1 MKFIKR
7 LLPYVFTLLVLAS
20 SFYAAYRIRDI
31 LDWWKLRSYVPN
43 ESIRLLASNSGMN
56 NLGTKLFYVHDPE
69 LLDKTQFRSSCT
81 VGEFTIVLGC
91 YLTNQKIYVFDVS
104 DERLAGVEEVTAA
117 HEMLHAAYDR
127 LSPQEKMRV
136 ELMLTD
142 AFDRVTDERIRE
154 NVASYRNKDPSVV
167 PNELHSI
174 LGTEVR
180 DLPTELEN
188 YYKKYFSNRLAVVE
202 KAEKYSA
209 EFQAREDK
217 ISAYDV
223 QLSEL
228 NGEITRKQAELSDQN
243 RELARKRSEIE
254 ALRSDVDAF
263 NQAVAAF
270 NRSVNAYNNSVAE
283 VKTLVSSYNEIV
295 VARNEIA
302 FEEREL
308 VEAIDTRA
316 ESL

>member
-1 MKFIKR
+1 MKLIKR
-7 LLPYVFTLLVLAS
+7 LLPFAVTLLILAS

-31 LDWWKLRSYVPN
+31 IDWWKLRSYVPN
-43 ESIRLLASNSGMN
+43 ESVRMLAINSGMN
-56 NLGTKLFYVHDPE
+56 NRGTNLFYVHYPE

-91 YLTNQKIYVFDVS
+91 YLTNQKIYVFDVT
-104 DERLAGVEEVTAA
+104 DERLEGVEEVTAA

-127 LSPQEKMRV
+127 LSPKEKTRV
-136 ELMLTD
+136 ELLLTD

-180 DLPTELEN
+180 DLPTELED

-228 NGEITRKQAELSDQN
+228 NGEISRKQAELNEQS
-243 RELARKRSEIE
+243 RGLARKRSEIE

-263 NQAVAAF
+263 NQAVTAY
-270 NRSVNAYNNSVAE
+270 NRSVTTYNNEVTE
-283 VKTLVSSYNEIV
+283 VKALVESYNKIV
-295 VARNEIA
+295 VSRNEIA